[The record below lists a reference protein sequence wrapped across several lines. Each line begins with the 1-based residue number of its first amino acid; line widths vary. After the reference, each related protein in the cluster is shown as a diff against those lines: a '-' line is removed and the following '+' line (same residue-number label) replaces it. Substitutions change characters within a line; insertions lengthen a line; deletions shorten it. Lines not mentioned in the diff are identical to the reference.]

1 MAEYRE
7 LTPAQKARR
16 RQRKRKETM
25 KVLIV
30 FTSVLLVVFLC
41 FFFAVRGIVHLFK
54 RHAERRASKPASVES
69 IIYEADRLAEGYDV
83 DAAIERIKSYSE
95 NYEKNESLASALE
108 RYEAK
113 KSSLVPFTDIHSITH
128 IFFHTLIADDSLAF
142 DGDYKEAGYN
152 QYMTTVS
159 EFKKMMEQMY
169 NRGYVL
175 VDLHQIAS
183 LQTDEN
189 GIAKMTPTPIMLPQ
203 GKIPFV
209 MSQDDVCYYSYM
221 TGDGFATKIVIG
233 EDGMPTCEYVQPDGT
248 VVYGDYDLVP
258 ILEHFIDEHPDF
270 SYKGARAALALT
282 GYDGIL
288 GYRTSPT
295 CEGYSEEEVEKARAV
310 AARLKE
316 CGWTLASHSWGHQK
330 YGLIEYDHMMQDA
343 QKWENEVESIIGDCD
358 TIIFANGDDISGIES
373 YAGNARYD
381 YLRSLGFRYY
391 CNVDS
396 SRYWVQLGEDYLR
409 QGRRN
414 FDGYRMYYNPELL
427 SDCFEVS
434 DVWDGARPVPVPPI

>member
-1 MAEYRE
+1 MATYRE
-7 LTPAQKARR
+7 LTPAQRARR

-25 KVLIV
+25 KVLAMLAI
-30 FTSVLLVVFLC
+30 VLLIIFMC
-41 FFFAVRGIVHLFK
+41 FFFAIRGIVRLFK
-54 RHAERRASKPASVES
+54 RHAERPVSKPVTVES
-69 IIYEADRLAEGYDV
+69 VIYEADRLAEGYDC
-83 DAAIERIKSYSE
+83 DAAIEKITSYSE
-95 NYEKNESLASALE
+95 NYANNEQLSAAVS

-113 KSSLVPFTDIHSITH
+113 KSTLVPYTDIHSITH
-128 IFFHTLIADDSLAF
+128 IFFHTLIADNSLAF

-152 QYMTTVS
+152 QYMTTIS
-159 EFKKMMEQMY
+159 EFNKIMEQMY

-175 VDLHQIAS
+175 VDIHQIAS

-189 GIAKMTPTPIMLPQ
+189 GISKMTPTPIMLPE

-233 EDGMPTCEYVQPDGT
+233 EDGMPTCEYIQPDGT

-258 ILEHFIDEHPDF
+258 ILEHFIDQHPDF

-330 YGLIEYDHMMQDA
+330 YGLIDYDHMMTDA

-358 TIIFANGDDISGIES
+358 TIIFANGDDIAGIES

-381 YLRSLGFRYY
+381 YLKSLGFHYY

-396 SRYWVQLGEDYLR
+396 SRYWVQLGDDYLR

-427 SDCFEVS
+427 SDCFDVLS
-434 DVWDGARPVPVPPI
+434 VWDGARPVPVPPI